1 VPERYRALV
10 GKAEVWRPL
19 DATDRRT
26 ANTRC
31 AAMSADPEREW
42 ARLSAQ
48 VRDGI
53 QPR

>member
-1 VPERYRALV
+1 MPERYLALV

-26 ANTRC
+26 ANARC
-31 AAMSADPEREW
+31 AAMSADLEPVS
-42 ARLSAQ
+42 SA